1 MTTSDADCLKFL
13 YFPDILQILTRTG
26 HASRTRSCC
35 CLHVFQHMPTLLQE
49 PILRGN
55 EDGCEMVAKDL
66 CTGFGRRSSN
76 LVFDKGTV
84 DNLCVWFLVLGA
96 GVT

>member
-1 MTTSDADCLKFL
+1 MCSAAFD
-13 YFPDILQILTRTG
+13 FPKRVPRALSWR
-26 HASRTRSCC
+26 
-35 CLHVFQHMPTLLQE
+35 HMPTLLQE

-76 LVFDKGTV
+76 LVSDKGTV
-84 DNLCVWFLVLGA
+84 DKLCVWFLVLGA
-96 GVT
+96 GVK

>member
-1 MTTSDADCLKFL
+1 
-13 YFPDILQILTRTG
+13 
-26 HASRTRSCC
+26 
-35 CLHVFQHMPTLLQE
+35 MPTLLQE

-84 DNLCVWFLVLGA
+84 DNLCVCFLVLGA